1 MAGRRRTGYAT
12 GGRAKSNR
20 LVGLVG
26 IIGFLALIGRCG
38 GSESTSVRL
47 ENEAMLAAATAAAA
61 MPATS
66 TKYTTTDVRLRDDTT
81 ADAAA
86 LATVP
91 ARTAVEVTSCA
102 YRSATRCAV
111 TWGGRRGYLPARY
124 LADWPPAEPQTATAS
139 ARRSGTEG
147 RARRAE
153 ASTPSYA
160 PRLSG
165 GNGYY
170 TGPRGGCYTYSA
182 GGRKRY
188 VDRSYCQ

>member
-1 MAGRRRTGYAT
+1 
-12 GGRAKSNR
+12 
-20 LVGLVG
+20 
-26 IIGFLALIGRCG
+26 
-38 GSESTSVRL
+38 
-47 ENEAMLAAATAAAA
+47 MLAAVGAAAA
-61 MPATS
+61 TPATS

-102 YRSATRCAV
+102 YRSTTRCAV
-111 TWGGRRGYLPARY
+111 TWRGRAGYLPARY
-124 LADWPPAEPQTATAS
+124 LADLPPAEGQTSTTS
-139 ARRSGTEG
+139 ARRYGTGG
-147 RARRAE
+147 RVRRAE
-153 ASTPSYA
+153 PSTPSYA

-182 GGRKRY
+182 SGRKRY